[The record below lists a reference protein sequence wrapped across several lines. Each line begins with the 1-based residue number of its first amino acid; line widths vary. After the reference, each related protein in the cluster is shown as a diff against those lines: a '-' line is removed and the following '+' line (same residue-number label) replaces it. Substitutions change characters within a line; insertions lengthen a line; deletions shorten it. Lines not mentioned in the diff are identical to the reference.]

1 MSNVDPAEID
11 KFSELAHRW
20 WDPDGDMRPLHEINP
35 LRLRLINCLKNGLST
50 ATGQIFHEG
59 VGIEATL
66 EKIREVVLKDP
77 AFRRYWED
85 LT

>member
-1 MSNVDPAEID
+1 
-11 KFSELAHRW
+11 
-20 WDPDGDMRPLHEINP
+20 
-35 LRLRLINCLKNGLST
+35 
-50 ATGQIFHEG
+50 

-77 AFRRYWED
+77 ALHRYWGD